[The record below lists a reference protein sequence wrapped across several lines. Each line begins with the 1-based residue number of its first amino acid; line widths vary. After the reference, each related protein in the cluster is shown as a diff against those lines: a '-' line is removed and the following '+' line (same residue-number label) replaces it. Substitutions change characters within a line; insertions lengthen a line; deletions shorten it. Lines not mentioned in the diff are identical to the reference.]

1 MRVAVFCRFLNTLC
15 VFASARCHDTI
26 RSKTK
31 HCEIWATIPLI
42 KNGKYFSLPDEGD
55 EDFKSLFMR
64 VAATGIG
71 RPVDRD
77 GCPQGPWTPELLA
90 EAISQIDANRTGI
103 ELRTVQLWFK
113 DNEKGISTSNIRW
126 LARVLG
132 CNDPEGSSAW
142 QVALM
147 RSQSRL
153 AARRH
158 SHHRKDLKTGTEH
171 IDQPKDIAPEQVQ
184 GDIPRPGFDLARISE
199 AIFSR
204 GSPLNLP
211 ASVFAGA
218 VALQFVSYFL
228 SIHSATYV
236 RDDGITKQV
245 GFLWAPNWTVVF
257 LILMPIYFAFVID
270 QVTTWKNENRPALL
284 SNIGEHDRSDQWIR
298 RVEVSSYTYWA
309 AFLLCFGFAG
319 VFQWVSVRLVP
330 VLQGDGAYA
339 IDWGSLAYVRP
350 DEFGIVEQAAFT
362 GAAYLYMSLCFY
374 LFIAGLVLLSNL
386 VDDFAHTCKASGQQ
400 PGLTFFNEAQSAGS
414 RIMRGIIRAS
424 IAGFL
429 IAMCMKL
436 QSLYVVTTSTSI
448 WQWIISDFRSIMTN
462 FDNAVDWGDYS
473 MPTHFTSL
481 LVALMVG
488 TVYLYATIR
497 IGVTT
502 PFQVP
507 LARPTIAVL
516 FLALVYLLI
525 GVVAG
530 FSICLAI
537 AIIIAVYGLFDP
549 NFGGSNQRNMDRLH
563 VL

>member
-1 MRVAVFCRFLNTLC
+1 M
-15 VFASARCHDTI
+15 
-26 RSKTK
+26 
-31 HCEIWATIPLI
+31 I
-42 KNGKYFSLPDEGD
+42 KNGKYFSLPDESD
-55 EDFKSLFMR
+55 DDFKSLFMR

-71 RPVDRD
+71 RPVDHD

-132 CNDPEGSSAW
+132 CNDPDGSSAW

-147 RSQSRL
+147 RSQARL

-158 SHHRKDLKTGTEH
+158 SRHRKDGETGTEH
-171 IDQPKDIAPEQVQ
+171 VDPPEHIAPEQVQ
-184 GDIPRPGFDLARISE
+184 GDVPRPRFDLAHVSE

-228 SIHSATYV
+228 SIHSVTYV

-257 LILMPIYFAFVID
+257 LILMPIFFAFVID
-270 QVTTWKNENRPALL
+270 QVTAWKNENRAALL
-284 SNIGEHDRSDQWIR
+284 SYIGEHDRSDQWMR
-298 RVEVSSYTYWA
+298 RVEASSYTYWA
-309 AFLLCFGFAG
+309 AFLLCLGFAG
-319 VFQWVSVRLVP
+319 VFQWVSVRLLP
-330 VLQGDGAYA
+330 VLHGDGAFA
-339 IDWGSLAYVRP
+339 IDWGSLADVRP
-350 DEFGIVEQAAFT
+350 DEFGIFEQAAFT

-374 LFIAGLVLLSNL
+374 LFIAGLILLSNL
-386 VDDFAHTCKASGQQ
+386 VDDFAHVCKASGQQ
-400 PGLTFFNEAQSAGS
+400 PGLTPFGEAQSAGS
-414 RIMRGIIRAS
+414 RIMRGIVRAS

-429 IAMCMKL
+429 VAMCMKL
-436 QSLYVVTTSTSI
+436 QSLYVVTTAPSI
-448 WQWIISDFRSIMTN
+448 WQWIISDSCSIMTN
-462 FDNAVDWGDYS
+462 FGTTVDWGDYS

-488 TVYLYATIR
+488 TVYLYAAIR
-497 IGVTT
+497 IGITT

-507 LARPTIAVL
+507 LARPTTAVV
-516 FLALVYLLI
+516 FLVLVYLLI

-530 FSICLAI
+530 FSILLAI
-537 AIIIAVYGLFDP
+537 AIVVAVYGLFDP
-549 NFGGSNQRNMDRLH
+549 NFGGSYQRQVDRLH

>member
-1 MRVAVFCRFLNTLC
+1 M
-15 VFASARCHDTI
+15 
-26 RSKTK
+26 
-31 HCEIWATIPLI
+31 I
-42 KNGKYFSLPDEGD
+42 KNGKYFSLPDESD
-55 EDFKSLFMR
+55 DDFKSLFMR

-71 RPVDRD
+71 RPVDHD

-103 ELRTVQLWFK
+103 DLRTVQLWFK

-147 RSQSRL
+147 RSQARL

-158 SHHRKDLKTGTEH
+158 SRHRTDGGTGKEH
-171 IDQPKDIAPEQVQ
+171 VDPPGDIKPEQVQ
-184 GDIPRPGFDLARISE
+184 CDVRRPWFDLARVSE

-228 SIHSATYV
+228 SIHSVTYV
-236 RDDGITKQV
+236 RDDGITKQI

-257 LILMPIYFAFVID
+257 LILMPIFFAFVID
-270 QVTTWKNENRPALL
+270 QVTTWKNESRVALL
-284 SNIGEHDRSDQWIR
+284 SYIGEHDRSDQWMR
-298 RVEVSSYTYWA
+298 RVEASSYTYWA
-309 AFLLCFGFAG
+309 AFLLCLGFAG
-319 VFQWVSVRLVP
+319 VFQWVSVRLLP
-330 VLQGDGAYA
+330 VLHGDGPFA

-350 DEFGIVEQAAFT
+350 DEFGIFGQAAFT

-374 LFIAGLVLLSNL
+374 LFIAGLILLSNL
-386 VDDFAHTCKASGQQ
+386 VDDFAHICKALGPQ
-400 PGLTFFNEAQSAGS
+400 PSIVPIDRAQSAGT
-414 RIMRGIIRAS
+414 RIMRGILRAS
-424 IAGFL
+424 VAGL
-429 IAMCMKL
+429 LVAMCMKL
-436 QSLYVVTTSTSI
+436 QSLYVVTTAPSV
-448 WQWIISDFRSIMTN
+448 WGWLISDSGSIMTSFGN
-462 FDNAVDWGDYS
+462 PIDWGDYS

-488 TVYLYATIR
+488 TVYLYAAIR
-497 IGVTT
+497 IGGTT
-502 PFQVP
+502 PVQVS
-507 LARPTIAVL
+507 LARPTTAVL

-530 FSICLAI
+530 FSILLAI
-537 AIIIAVYGLFDP
+537 AIAVAVYGFFDP
-549 NFGGSNQRNMDRLH
+549 YFGSRYERQMVRLN
-563 VL
+563 VS